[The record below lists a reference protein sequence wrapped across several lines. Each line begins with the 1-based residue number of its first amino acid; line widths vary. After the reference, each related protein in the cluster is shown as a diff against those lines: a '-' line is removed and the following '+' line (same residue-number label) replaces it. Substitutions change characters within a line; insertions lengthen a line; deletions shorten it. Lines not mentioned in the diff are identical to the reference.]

1 MNMENMTQTE
11 SIPAPSIGRRFYQD
25 VAALVM
31 RPGGFYEA
39 LPGAK
44 TPWDALLFLGLSAVV
59 YSVMAMLFTPANRS
73 LFFVLYLL
81 NAVLMPFSI
90 ALVLHC
96 VFRFVYPGRFTYGLL
111 LGVTAYANVVLLFS
125 WIPGIAPFAELLRF
139 WFIGLGL
146 AKTGGISGMRAFFAI
161 CATITIVV
169 VLVYFI
175 QFMVRF

>member
-1 MNMENMTQTE
+1 MNMENITQAE
-11 SIPAPSIGRRFYQD
+11 PVPAVSIGRRFYQD
-25 VAALVM
+25 VTALVM
-31 RPGGFYEA
+31 RPGSFYEA

-44 TPWDALLFLGLSAVV
+44 TQWDALVFLGLSAVV
-59 YSVMAMLFTPANRS
+59 YSVMATLFTPANRS

-81 NAVLMPFSI
+81 NAVLMPVCL

-96 VFRFVYPGRFTYGLL
+96 VFRFVYPGRFAYGLL
-111 LGVTAYANVVLLFS
+111 LCVTAYANGVLLFS

-161 CATITIVV
+161 CATLTIVA
-169 VLVYFI
+169 VLVYFM